1 MPIEMTKFQSKP
13 GVHVKLFTAK
23 SSLSPG
29 NMTPLNSVLS
39 HLFGG
44 GGAHGQTMKADL
56 FLSNSFNSQ
65 VKSLIAVMRTGGQ
78 R

>member
-44 GGAHGQTMKADL
+44 GGTRSDNESWPLPFKQ
-56 FLSNSFNSQ
+56 F
-65 VKSLIAVMRTGGQ
+65 
-78 R
+78 